1 LTVRKLNSGIIAAYR
16 HRLPIPPDAEAIHI
30 NEGDTPLVYLP
41 AVSDR
46 KRNIDVYAKC
56 EGLNP
61 TGSFKDRGMTVAL
74 SMASHSGS
82 KAVIC
87 ASTGNTSA
95 SAAAYA
101 ARAGIQAFVVIP
113 AGKIA
118 LGKLAQAMMHGAK
131 VVQIGGNFDDAM
143 EIVKRIPEEAD
154 VTLVNSVNP
163 FRLQGQKT
171 AAFEVV
177 DELGSAP
184 DYHFLP
190 VGNAG
195 NISAYWMGYVEYVDA
210 GITDAKPRMVG
221 CQAARAAPFLV
232 GAPIEEPETIATAIR
247 IGNPQSWDLANTAV
261 IESNGWFRGSDDEQI
276 LSAQKML
283 ADRCGIFCEPAS
295 AVAIAGLC
303 DEMEKGNIQENSVVV
318 CTLTGHGLKDPDI
331 AIDQSPEPI
340 TIPKGGEGLRDLI
353 LSSID

>member
-1 LTVRKLNSGIIAAYR
+1 MTVRTLNGGVIAAYR
-16 HRLPIPPDAEAIHI
+16 DRLSIPPDVEAIHI
-30 NEGDTPLVYLP
+30 NEGNTPLVHLP

-74 SMASHSGS
+74 SMASHNGS

-113 AGKIA
+113 AGKISV
-118 LGKLAQAMMHGAK
+118 GKLAQAMMHGAK

-143 EIVKRIPEEAD
+143 DIVKRMPEEAE

-177 DELGSAP
+177 DQLGCAP

-195 NISAYWMGYVEYVDA
+195 NISAYWMGYVE
-210 GITDAKPRMVG
+210 
-221 CQAARAAPFLV
+221 
-232 GAPIEEPETIATAIR
+232 
-247 IGNPQSWDLANTAV
+247 
-261 IESNGWFRGSDDEQI
+261 
-276 LSAQKML
+276 
-283 ADRCGIFCEPAS
+283 
-295 AVAIAGLC
+295 
-303 DEMEKGNIQENSVVV
+303 
-318 CTLTGHGLKDPDI
+318 
-331 AIDQSPEPI
+331 
-340 TIPKGGEGLRDLI
+340 
-353 LSSID
+353 

>member
-1 LTVRKLNSGIIAAYR
+1 MTIPKLNGGIVAAYR
-16 HRLPIPPDAEAIHI
+16 DRLPIPPDVEAVHI
-30 NEGDTPLVYLP
+30 NEGGTPLVHLP
-41 AVSDR
+41 AVSDQ
-46 KRNIDVYAKC
+46 KRNIEVYAKC

-74 SMASHSGS
+74 SMALHSGS

-113 AGKIA
+113 TGKISV
-118 LGKLAQAMMHGAK
+118 GKLAQAMMHGAT

-143 EIVKRIPEEAD
+143 EIVKRMPEEAD

-195 NISAYWMGYVEYVDA
+195 NISAYWMGYVEYAEA
-210 GITDAKPRMVG
+210 GIIAARPRMVG
-221 CQAARAAPFLV
+221 CQAAGAAPFLS
-232 GAPIEEPETIATAIR
+232 GSPIEEPETIATAIR
-247 IGNPQSWDLANTAV
+247 IGNPQSWNLAKTAV
-261 IESNGWFRGSDDEQI
+261 IESNGWFRSSDDANI
-276 LSAQKML
+276 LGAQKTL
-283 ADRCGIFCEPAS
+283 ADRSGVFCEPAS
-295 AVAIAGLC
+295 AVAIAGFC
-303 DEMEKGNIQENSVVV
+303 DEMEKGNIQDNSVVV
-318 CTLTGHGLKDPDI
+318 CTLTGHGLKDPDV
-331 AIDQSPEPI
+331 AIRQSPEPI
-340 TIPKGGEGLRDLI
+340 SIPKGGEGLRDLI

>member
-1 LTVRKLNSGIIAAYR
+1 MTVRTLNGGIIAAYR
-16 HRLPIPPDAEAIHI
+16 DRLSIPPDVEAIHI
-30 NEGDTPLVYLP
+30 NEGDTPLVHLP

-74 SMASHSGS
+74 SMASHNGS

-113 AGKIA
+113 AGKISV
-118 LGKLAQAMMHGAK
+118 GKLAQAMMHGAK
-131 VVQIGGNFDDAM
+131 IVQIGGNFDDAM
-143 EIVKRIPEEAD
+143 DIVKRMPEEAE

-177 DELGSAP
+177 DQLGSAP

-195 NISAYWMGYVEYVDA
+195 NISAYWML
-210 GITDAKPRMVG
+210 
-221 CQAARAAPFLV
+221 APSR
-232 GAPIEEPETIATAIR
+232 E
-247 IGNPQSWDLANTAV
+247 W
-261 IESNGWFRGSDDEQI
+261 
-276 LSAQKML
+276 
-283 ADRCGIFCEPAS
+283 S
-295 AVAIAGLC
+295 AVRLP
-303 DEMEKGNIQENSVVV
+303 ELHHSWLV
-318 CTLTGHGLKDPDI
+318 LLLKNR
-331 AIDQSPEPI
+331 
-340 TIPKGGEGLRDLI
+340 KR
-353 LSSID
+353 

>member
-1 LTVRKLNSGIIAAYR
+1 MTVRKFNGGIIAAYR
-16 HRLPIPPDAEAIHI
+16 DKLPIPPDAEAIHI
-30 NEGDTPLVYLP
+30 NEGDTPLVHLP

-46 KRNIDVYAKC
+46 KRNIHVYAKC

-74 SMASHSGS
+74 SMASHSDS
-82 KAVIC
+82 KAV
-87 ASTGNTSA
+87 
-95 SAAAYA
+95 
-101 ARAGIQAFVVIP
+101 QAFVVIP
-113 AGKIA
+113 ADKIA

-143 EIVKRIPEEAD
+143 EIVKRIPEEAE

-221 CQAARAAPFLV
+221 CQATGAAPFLA

-247 IGNPQSWDLANTAV
+247 IGNPQSWNLAHTAV

-276 LSAQKML
+276 LLAQKML

-295 AVAIAGLC
+295 AVAIAGFC
-303 DEMEKGNIQENSVVV
+303 DEMEKGNIQDDSVVV

-331 AIDQSPEPI
+331 AIGKSPEPI